1 MPFQTILSHMK
12 LGNLFL
18 YSTLTYWGNL
28 YIFVYVS
35 SVAPPTWRYDA
46 RNGRGREVVDG

>member
-1 MPFQTILSHMK
+1 MPFQTILSHIK

-28 YIFVYVS
+28 YFCIFFFS
-35 SVAPPTWRYDA
+35 CSPELHDDA